1 EYINRKKMNI
11 QNCARC
17 GFVVYPAEKV
27 NLIGQNWHK
36 ACFHCEICKMVLTA
50 NNYISHQKRP
60 YCKVHNPKNNTFTSV
75 YETPVNIN
83 AKKQAQAVSE
93 IKYREDGER
102 FMSTFH
108 YDMSKEIEQARK
120 ASQMTSQ
127 GYNSEFS
134 EQQVWYSGSV
144 SSQEV
149 VHMTQAQK
157 IISDVEYKRGH
168 EERVTQFTSVTDT
181 PGMLHAKTGTS
192 LASDVKYTEGYEQSK
207 GKGSFPAMLTPAYEV
222 AKKANT
228 LASNVEYKKGHEER
242 VSKYTTVID
251 TPEVL
256 LAKSQGKIASDV
268 VYMEEYEQQRGKG
281 SFPAHFTP
289 GYQVAKKANEMASKV
304 KYQQRYEQEIKGKAC
319 TDAGAAEF
327 TLAKENAEKFS
338 QDMYE
343 RSRTVVRCAVGQT
356 EEFKVEV
363 GLHQGSA
370 LSPFLFAIVMD
381 QLSEEV
387 RQESPW
393 TMMFADGIVI
403 CGESR
408 EQVEE
413 NLERWRFA
421 LERRGMKVSH
431 IQSNGECGK
440 EHAYTEEY
448 EHQRGK
454 GSFPAMITP
463 GYQMAKKANDM
474 ASDLK
479 YKKDLNKMKGSASA
493 YHCLT
498 SEDNLA
504 LKNACKI
511 NKLVSEPDLCSRVK
525 EQRCFCLKNGKVE
538 YKKDLE
544 NTKGHSINYCE
555 TPQFK
560 NVSKIAQYTSDNKYK
575 EKYANHMKGHYEGT
589 GLDKK
594 TMHAMKVRK
603 LASDIA
609 YKSEH
614 EQEQGEYNYPA
625 EITPGYQTQ
634 KKLEPLK
641 DKNYRQHID
650 KLKYSQV
657 TDTPDIVQ
665 ARINAQQLSDL
676 NYKANYE
683 KSKTQ
688 YTLSQ
693 DTPQLKKAK
702 ANAELISD
710 IKYKEEWEKNKSKAC
725 DIGVD
730 TLAFKAAKASRD
742 LASDI
747 KYKELF
753 TKNKDKA
760 IGVNVSDSKTLH
772 CLQVAKLNSE
782 IAYKKDSKE
791 TQTKC
796 HLSMDMVNLN
806 HAKKAQALASDL
818 DYRKKL
824 HDYTILPDDIKVQQ
838 AKKAYNLQSD
848 NQYRS
853 DLIWMKGV
861 GWEAD
866 GSLDVAQAK
875 KAVELASDQK
885 YRQKVD
891 RVKFTQAA
899 DTLSIK
905 HAKKSQ
911 ELQSDLAYKAGT
923 EQIIHK
929 YTASKDEPLY
939 RQAKANAELL
949 SDKTYKSSWEAQREK
964 GFELRMDTL
973 SILTAKA
980 KRDLASDVKYKQ
992 QYEMTKGKMIGVK
1005 NVTGDSQMA
1014 HSTLATKLHSDRN
1027 YKKAYEDSKTRY
1039 SASLDMMNISHAKK
1053 AQDLATET
1061 NYRTFL
1067 HEYTSLPSDMKVDWA
1082 KKAYGLQSD
1091 KMYRSDLNWMKGV
1104 GWETTGSLD
1113 VLQAR
1118 KAGNIISEKKY
1129 RQNVSALKFTS
1140 VEDTPE
1146 MVQAKLS
1153 NKLALDRL
1161 YREKGENEKHTY
1173 TITEDLPEHVQ
1184 AKINAMNISETHYK
1198 ESWTKLRDAG
1208 YKLRL
1213 DAIPFQAAKTS
1224 GEILSDQKYKE
1235 QFEKSKGKM
1244 IGLKGLQD
1252 DINIMHSVHATQ
1264 LQSDI
1269 KYKKDSAK
1277 GHSQFHLP
1285 MDMLDVVHAKKA
1297 QALVSDQDYR
1307 FTLHNYTVL
1316 PDDMK
1321 VQAAKR
1327 AYKLQSEKTY
1337 RSDMN
1342 YLRGAAWIAT
1352 GALQIEGSKHATELI
1367 SEKKYRQQ
1375 PYAFKHTSVADSPDI
1390 VHAKFSNKISNERLY
1405 REKGENLKHN
1415 YTITAERPEITQARI
1430 NTANFSDTKYKESWH
1445 TLRAQ
1450 GYKLTMQ
1457 DIPFQAAKASTGI
1470 ASDYKYKHSHLLE
1483 KGKHIGARSIMDDS
1497 HLLHCRQMARLQ
1509 SDKDYRKDV
1518 MSTSGQYHL
1527 GLDLINLV
1535 HAKKA
1540 QALASDQEYKTHLHS
1555 YTVLPDDMKMQWA
1568 KKAYELQSQNMYKS
1582 DLNFMK
1588 GVAWD
1593 SVGAPQFESAR
1604 KAGELISD
1612 KKYRQLPG
1620 NLKFTQVADSPDIVH
1635 AKNSYIQC
1643 SEASLQLMSYKIKD
1657 CTSLVIL
1664 SPCTNTP
1671 YPQITLTSSEPRPT
1685 HSRSVMYDKK
1695 LLSIKKK
1702 VYKASGDQVKS
1713 AGYDLRL
1720 DAIPFQT
1727 AKASREIASDFHY
1740 KEAFVKQKG
1749 QQIGLLS
1756 VEDDPKMRHSLAV
1769 GKLQSDNEY
1778 KKQFQ
1783 ETRSQYKIH
1792 ADQPEFLHARKNQAQ
1807 ASDIRYRQHLH
1818 NYTCDPQQLNF
1829 QHAKQAYKLQ
1839 SDVNYKSDL
1848 KWIKGVGWTPP
1859 GSHKV
1864 EMARRAAELGLAEGL
1879 DTEQA
1884 ISKYQEL
1891 MMLQRQ
1897 LQLENQHH
1905 SPSEQVETTEQVQQ
1919 SAVNP
1924 DAMEILQVKRKKT
1937 IHTTFKQAKTTKSM
1951 TVQSVTSSSSTN
1963 QSHNNQST
1971 EKKII
1976 TN

>member
-1 EYINRKKMNI
+1 MNI

-60 YCKVHNPKNNTFTSV
+60 YCQVHNPKNNTFTSV

-120 ASQMTSQ
+120 ASQISQ
-127 GYNSEFS
+127 GYESS
-134 EQQVWYSGSV
+134 EQQIWYSGSV

-149 VHMTQAQK
+149 VRMTQAQK

-168 EERVTQFTSVTDT
+168 EERVSQFTSVTDT

-192 LASDVKYTEGYEQSK
+192 LASDAKYTEGYEQSK
-207 GKGSFPAMLTPAYEV
+207 GKGSFPAMLTPGYEV

-228 LASNVEYKKGHEER
+228 LASNVEYKKGHDER

-289 GYQVAKKANEMASKV
+289 GYQVAKKANEMASK
-304 KYQQRYEQEIKGKAC
+304 
-319 TDAGAAEF
+319 
-327 TLAKENAEKFS
+327 
-338 QDMYE
+338 
-343 RSRTVVRCAVGQT
+343 
-356 EEFKVEV
+356 
-363 GLHQGSA
+363 
-370 LSPFLFAIVMD
+370 
-381 QLSEEV
+381 
-387 RQESPW
+387 
-393 TMMFADGIVI
+393 
-403 CGESR
+403 
-408 EQVEE
+408 
-413 NLERWRFA
+413 
-421 LERRGMKVSH
+421 
-431 IQSNGECGK
+431 
-440 EHAYTEEY
+440 HAYTEEY
-448 EHQRGK
+448 EQQRGK

-479 YKKDLNKMKGSASA
+479 YKKDLNKMKGSTSA

-504 LKNACKI
+504 MKNACKI
-511 NKLVSEPDLCSRVK
+511 NKLVSE
-525 EQRCFCLKNGKVE
+525 VE

-594 TMHAMKVRK
+594 TLHAMKVRK

-609 YKSEH
+609 YKSEY
-614 EQEQGEYNYPA
+614 EQDQGEYNYPA
-625 EITPGYQTQ
+625 EITPAYQTQ

-665 ARINAQQLSDL
+665 ARINAQQLSNL

-683 KSKTQ
+683 KTKTH

-730 TLAFKAAKASRD
+730 TLTFKAAKASGD

-747 KYKELF
+747 KYKESF
-753 TKNKDKA
+753 TKNKDRA
-760 IGVNVSDSKTLH
+760 IGMNVSDSKTLH
-772 CLQVAKLNSE
+772 CLQVAKLNNE

-791 TQTKC
+791 AQAKC

-861 GWEAD
+861 GWDSD
-866 GSLDVAQAK
+866 GCLDVAQAK
-875 KAVELASDQK
+875 KAVDLASDQK

-923 EQIIHK
+923 EQMIHK

-939 RQAKANAELL
+939 RQAKANAEIL
-949 SDKTYKSSWEAQREK
+949 SNKTYKSKAQQDK
-964 GFELRMDTL
+964 GFELRMDAL

-992 QYEMTKGKMIGVK
+992 QYEMTKGKMIGIKTVK
-1005 NVTGDSQMA
+1005 DDSQMA

-1039 SASLDMMNISHAKK
+1039 SASLDMMNISQAKK

-1067 HEYTSLPSDMKVDWA
+1067 HKYTSLPTDMKVEWA

-1091 KMYRSDLNWMKGV
+1091 KKYRSDLNWMKGV

-1129 RQNVSALKFTS
+1129 RQDVSALKFTS

-1173 TITEDLPEHVQ
+1173 TMTGDLPEHVQ
-1184 AKINAMNISETHYK
+1184 AKINAMNISETRYK

-1208 YKLRL
+1208 YELRL

-1224 GEILSDQKYKE
+1224 GDIFSDQKYKE

-1252 DINIMHSVHATQ
+1252 DINIAHSVHATQ
-1264 LQSDI
+1264 LHSDI

-1307 FTLHNYTVL
+1307 FFLHNYTVL
-1316 PDDMK
+1316 PDDLK

-1327 AYKLQSEKTY
+1327 AYGLQSEKTY

-1352 GALQIEGSKHATELI
+1352 GALQIEGSKRATELI

-1375 PYAFKHTSVADSPDI
+1375 PYAFKHTSVTDSPDM

-1405 REKGENLKHN
+1405 KEKGENLKHN

-1470 ASDYKYKHSHLLE
+1470 ASDYMYKHNHVLE

-1497 HLLHCRQMARLQ
+1497 HLLHCWQMARLQ

-1527 GLDLINLV
+1527 GLDLIDLV

-1540 QALASDQEYKTHLHS
+1540 QALASDQDYKTRLHS

-1593 SVGAPQFESAR
+1593 SVGAPQMESAR
-1604 KAGELISD
+1604 KAGDIISD

-1643 SEASLQLMSYKIKD
+1643 SERLYKSGDSESMHKYTLHPDHPDFIRAK
-1657 CTSLVIL
+1657 I
-1664 SPCTNTP
+1664 NAQ
-1671 YPQITLTSSEPRPT
+1671 QIS
-1685 HSRSVMYDKK
+1685 D
-1695 LLSIKKK
+1695 K

-1713 AGYDLRL
+1713 AGYDFKL

-1756 VEDDPKMRHSLAV
+1756 VNDDPKMRHSLAV

-1778 KKQFQ
+1778 KKHYQ
-1783 ETRSQYKIH
+1783 ETRSQFKIH

-1848 KWIKGVGWTPP
+1848 NWIKGVGWTPP

-1897 LQLENQHH
+1897 LQLENQQH
-1905 SPSEQVETTEQVQQ
+1905 SSSEEVETTENVQQ

-1937 IHTTFKQAKTTKSM
+1937 IHTTFKQAKTTKST
-1951 TVQSVTSSSSTN
+1951 TVQSVASSSSTN
-1963 QSHNNQST
+1963 QSLTNQSS
-1971 EKKII
+1971 EKKTI